1 MRQGYLS
8 FYLVVLTVIL
18 CSSRAVLASDS
29 KLLSKIPASSRL
41 VVYLRN
47 IRKFDEAIGKMI
59 PSREGGVKLS
69 GEQNPLQQSLA
80 SMGLADVVDPSGSV
94 LIVVPGNSI
103 GVALDDVPS
112 IFILPIQH
120 RKSFINATQG
130 RPAKNGVYRGEIN
143 HFDLGMPHKEKFVFQ
158 FSGRHVIC
166 AKNVK
171 ALDTFEHATAWLKPA
186 QVAGTAGGRSPALAI
201 RMNMKQEAFE
211 LRTGITAMIGLR
223 MQFGG
228 GAAKPD
234 PQTLESEHF
243 ADRIINQ
250 TEALALTLDVE
261 DDAMVDRVQLSAK
274 PGSQLAELIAA
285 QRTVPLKAAGSLRM
299 HHYITAVLEAVNWR
313 AVGDYLAPSF
323 GKYVKAK
330 SAKYVKTAQNKIWR
344 FPWLLNHTQLG
355 MLVVRGNASSQSH
368 HTICM
373 LADMDSR
380 IDMNTLRGHVQE
392 LIHFVPSGDLD
403 GIKIGATG
411 PDGLNIKFSKSV
423 TGGQSYLINKVGG
436 RRVLMAPADVF
447 NRLAG
452 RMERSPS
459 AVSAIHARLLR
470 TMKRYLPA
478 NVIAIDITS
487 ARAGEMGAPKAAAG
501 ALAFPV
507 HHRPTIVAVSRSG
520 SRLEVIFFVPLNM
533 LRGINPI
540 FPF

>member
-1 MRQGYLS
+1 MRQRFLS

-41 VVYLRN
+41 VVYIRN

-69 GEQNPLQQSLA
+69 GEQNPLQQFVA
-80 SMGLADVVDPSGSV
+80 STGLADAVDPSGSV

-120 RKSFINATQG
+120 RKSFVDATQG

-143 HFDLGMPHKEKFVFQ
+143 HFDLGMPHREKFVYK
-158 FSGRHVIC
+158 FSGHHVIC
-166 AKNVK
+166 AKNAK
-171 ALDTFEHATAWLKPA
+171 ALAVFEHATAWLKPA

-201 RMNMKQEAFE
+201 RMNMIQEAFE

-243 ADRIINQ
+243 VDRLINQ
-250 TEALALTLDVE
+250 TQALALTLDVE
-261 DDAMVDRVQLSAK
+261 DGAMVDRVQLSAK

-285 QRTVPLKAAGSLRM
+285 QRTKSLKAAGSLPM
-299 HHYITAVLEAVNWR
+299 HHYMTALMEAVNWR

-323 GKYVKAK
+323 GHYVKTQ
-330 SAKYVKTAQNKIWR
+330 SAKYGKTARKKIWR
-344 FPWLLNHTQLG
+344 FPWLLNHSISG
-355 MLVVRGNASSQSH
+355 ALVMRGEGSR
-368 HTICM
+368 HTRTTTCT
-373 LADMDSR
+373 LAHMDSR
-380 IDMNTLRGHVQE
+380 IDMSAMRAHVQE
-392 LIHFVPSGDLD
+392 LIHFLPSGASD
-403 GIKIGATG
+403 GITIGATG
-411 PDGLNIKFSKSV
+411 PNGLNIKFSKSGA
-423 TGGQSYLINKVGG
+423 GGGAYLINKVGG
-436 RRVLMAPADVF
+436 RRVLMAPADAF
-447 NRLAG
+447 KRLAG
-452 RMERSPS
+452 RMERNRS
-459 AVSAIHARLLR
+459 AVPEIPARLLR
-470 TMKRYLPA
+470 TMKRYFPA

-487 ARAGEMGAPKAAAG
+487 AKAGEMGEPKAAAG

-520 SRLEVIFFVPLNM
+520 SRLEMIFFVPLNM
-533 LRGINPI
+533 LRRINPLL
-540 FPF
+540 PF